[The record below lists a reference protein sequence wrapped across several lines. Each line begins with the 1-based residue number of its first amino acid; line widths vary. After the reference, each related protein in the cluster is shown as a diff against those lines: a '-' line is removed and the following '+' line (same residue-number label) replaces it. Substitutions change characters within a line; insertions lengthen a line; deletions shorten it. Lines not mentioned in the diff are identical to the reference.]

1 MMVGAFL
8 IQSAYSASTGV
19 VLAVS
24 QSGSPVAGGG
34 TVTYQI
40 ALSNTGTAGSG
51 GVTVQAS
58 VPVDTTVTQ
67 AQAGDAGCTGQWP
80 CTAGEDLYWNSGV
93 AAGATATLQFSAQL
107 GKTPPKDGT
116 VISTTVVTSI
126 PTLAAVKEQSLVR
139 SAGGV
144 NVGISCPAVAVASP
158 GVLSCTLEYSNTSAS
173 TITGTLNYTFPSS
186 LQVAAVTSG
195 GSVGSGS
202 VTWGSLSL
210 GSGSSGYQTV
220 NLIVPAGLAAG
231 TILPQT
237 AQLQPSTAGSMGATA
252 GTEAFVGST
261 NALEIGVSATPDPVV
276 AGGAVTYSI
285 HLSNP
290 TVNNTGGFYV
300 YASVPNDTT
309 VTQAQAGDASCSG
322 AWPCTAGEE
331 LYWYSA
337 VAAGAGK
344 TVQFSAQ
351 VASGAAAPP
360 VGSLLATTVTTG
372 IGGSAVSVASVK

>member
-1 MMVGAFL
+1 
-8 IQSAYSASTGV
+8 
-19 VLAVS
+19 
-24 QSGSPVAGGG
+24 
-34 TVTYQI
+34 
-40 ALSNTGTAGSG
+40 
-51 GVTVQAS
+51 
-58 VPVDTTVTQ
+58 
-67 AQAGDAGCTGQWP
+67 
-80 CTAGEDLYWNSGV
+80 V
-93 AAGATATLQFSAQL
+93 AAGAGKTVQFSAQVAS
-107 GKTPPKDGT
+107 GAAAPPVG
-116 VISTTVVTSI
+116 SLLATTVTTGIGGS
-126 PTLAAVKEQSLVR
+126 AVGEVLVG
-139 SAGGV
+139 SAG
-144 NVGISCPAVAVASP
+144 PELALTAP
-158 GVLSCTLEYSNTSAS
+158 E
-173 TITGTLNYTFPSS
+173 
-186 LQVAAVTSG
+186 QVAAG
-195 GSVGSGS
+195 GTYTYTLTYGNAGSG
-202 VTWGSLSL
+202 TDATDL
-210 GSGSSGYQTV
+210 TMA
-220 NLIVPAGLAAG
+220 VPAGTTFVSASSGG
-231 TILPQT
+231 TLSGGVVTWKAISL
-237 AQLQPSTAGSMGATA
+237 TAGQASSQQLTVTAPKSAGAVVSATA
-252 GTEAFVGST
+252 NLINATTLASYTRGTADTVIAST